1 MPDSMDGSIDVSI
14 VIATYNEGD
23 YLEESVTAIRATMD
37 RTRYAYELIL
47 IDDASTNGTADVV
60 RHLDARSDDRLCAIF
75 HSENQGR
82 GGTVAD
88 GIRAARGRY
97 VGFLD
102 IDLEVHARYIPA
114 MVLALEGGCD
124 VATAF
129 RVYRPDLRHL
139 HRHVLSVGYR
149 ALSQRLLGHDLLD
162 TETGYKFFHRDSILP
177 VLDQTLDR
185 GWFWD
190 TEIMV
195 LAQRAGLRIAEI
207 PCVFTYRYDKSST
220 VRIFGDVRDY
230 LANLW
235 RFRKRLK

>member
-1 MPDSMDGSIDVSI
+1 MPDPVDVSI

-23 YLEESVTAIRATMD
+23 YLEESVAEIRATMD

-47 IDDASTNGTADVV
+47 VDDASINGTADVV
-60 RHLDARSDDRLCAIF
+60 RRLSAQTDEGVRAIF

-88 GIRAARGRY
+88 GIRAACGRY

-114 MVLALEGGCD
+114 MILALEETCD
-124 VATAF
+124 VATAY

-139 HRHVLSVGYR
+139 HRHMLSVGYR
-149 ALSQRLLGHDLLD
+149 ALSRRLLRHDLLD
-162 TETGYKFFHRDSILP
+162 TETGYKFFRRDRILP
-177 VLDQTLDR
+177 VLDQTIDR

-195 LAQRAGLRIAEI
+195 LAQRAGLSIVEI

-230 LANLW
+230 LVKLW
-235 RFRKRLK
+235 QFRSRLK